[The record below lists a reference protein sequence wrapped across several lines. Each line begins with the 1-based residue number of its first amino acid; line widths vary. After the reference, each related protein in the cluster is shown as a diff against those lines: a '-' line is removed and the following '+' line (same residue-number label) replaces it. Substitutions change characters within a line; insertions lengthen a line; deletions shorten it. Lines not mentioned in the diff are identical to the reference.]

1 MTILTYFVV
10 QTDVFHPFRTH
21 THTHFHAYT
30 YKHPDCWHA
39 SVGSSHTC
47 SSACR
52 ALPDERLQSPVRCL
66 TPCSVAQI
74 GVTSC
79 WWYLYSPIL
88 RYDAY
93 IHIHIDIDIHTA
105 PICIVYMI
113 ILLLKHNSFFNTQQ
127 VDMNNWIIC
136 LLYTYIYIYVLRWL
150 PLICHEIILRST
162 FLVYC
167 YILVYAHNHGHIL
180 VLSIPPPF
188 PRWAPATKGP
198 KTTRRGKNSAPP
210 GRRSAFCHPR
220 GIELGRWW
228 LWTAINMAGFNR

>member
-1 MTILTYFVV
+1 MFSTLSE
-10 QTDVFHPFRTH
+10 H

-136 LLYTYIYIYVLRWL
+136 LLYTYIYMYCAGSHWYAMRLYYVLHFW
-150 PLICHEIILRST
+150 
-162 FLVYC
+162 
-167 YILVYAHNHGHIL
+167 YIVTYWYMHTITATYWCCLSHLLSRDEHQQQRAQKPPDAGKIRRL
-180 VLSIPPPF
+180 LGEGVLF
-188 PRWAPATKGP
+188 ATP
-198 KTTRRGKNSAPP
+198 EALNSEDDD
-210 GRRSAFCHPR
+210 F
-220 GIELGRWW
+220 EQL
-228 LWTAINMAGFNR
+228 